1 MKLKSKPTSDQIS
14 SARRGGFKGKRPKKP
29 KANASLSVLERWGE
43 RYNGWVDKVN
53 GARNDNSHREK
64 LKNEIRRV

>member
-1 MKLKSKPTSDQIS
+1 MKLKSKPTSDQIRD
-14 SARRGGFKGKRPKKP
+14 ARKGGFKGKRPRKP
-29 KANASLSVLERWGE
+29 KAGASLRTLENWGN

-64 LKNEIRRV
+64 LKNEINRI